1 METVG
6 SVYNVVNRIHK
17 QTMNLYMN
25 VAMSESVNN
34 TMRKYLFKVNNK
46 NTITYAMEVVLM
58 SPMLALNKYLLIGRL
73 TKNILKVNKNS
84 LFLEE
89 KNLSAVK

>member
-6 SVYNVVNRIHK
+6 SVYSVVNRIHK

-25 VAMSESVNN
+25 VAMNESVNN
-34 TMRKYLFKVNNK
+34 TVRKYLFKVNNK

-58 SPMLALNKYLLIGRL
+58 SPMLTLNKYLLVGRL

-89 KNLSAVK
+89 KNLSAIK

>member
-25 VAMSESVNN
+25 VAMSESVNK
-34 TMRKYLFKVNNK
+34 TVRKYLFKVNNK

-58 SPMLALNKYLLIGRL
+58 SPMLTLNKYLLIGRL
-73 TKNILKVNKNS
+73 TKNIPKVNTNS

-89 KNLSAVK
+89 KNLVL

>member
-17 QTMNLYMN
+17 QTMNLHMN

-34 TMRKYLFKVNNK
+34 TVRKYLFKVNNK

-58 SPMLALNKYLLIGRL
+58 SPMLTLNKYLLIGRL
-73 TKNILKVNKNS
+73 TKNIPKVNTNS

-89 KNLSAVK
+89 KNLVL

>member
-34 TMRKYLFKVNNK
+34 TVRKYLFKVNNK

-58 SPMLALNKYLLIGRL
+58 SPMLTLNKYLLIGRL
-73 TKNILKVNKNS
+73 TKNIPKVNTNS

-89 KNLSAVK
+89 KNLVL

>member
-6 SVYNVVNRIHK
+6 SVYSVVNRIHK

-25 VAMSESVNN
+25 VAMNESVNN
-34 TMRKYLFKVNNK
+34 TVRKYLFKVNNK

-58 SPMLALNKYLLIGRL
+58 SPMLTLNKYLLIGKL

>member
-1 METVG
+1 METVD
-6 SVYNVVNRIHK
+6 SVYSVVNRIHK

-25 VAMSESVNN
+25 VAMNESVNN
-34 TMRKYLFKVNNK
+34 TVRKYLFKVNNK

-58 SPMLALNKYLLIGRL
+58 SPMLTLNKYLLVGRL

-89 KNLSAVK
+89 KNLSAIK